1 MSEENAPNGQ
11 AIPEPQNERVGDILR
26 KERVTRRI
34 ALETIAKD
42 LKLNVRYVRSL
53 EANDYNDL
61 PADPYVRVYLR
72 SLAKYLLLDPEAI
85 LKKFYEE
92 RGIHDEKFRKG
103 SDTRIAI
110 TMVDK
115 EKKKDIKPW
124 MIILGVIVAL
134 ALVSFLANKRMSGSP
149 DMSKSKPVAAGH
161 AETTQVAGRKVAAT
175 DASEDSLIGKM
186 IRHDSA
192 TAPTDTARH
201 AAVAAKDTVTP
212 FSSGSLSIEIRAKK
226 DSVWVQLFADGV
238 SWKNW
243 IKPNQVR
250 RSFARDSFN
259 IHVGNNSLLE
269 YTFNGKPLKID
280 APDVAIFKL
289 DRFTKNPEIWTLAKW
304 NAVFKNRT

>member
-1 MSEENAPNGQ
+1 MSEENVPNDQ
-11 AIPEPQNERVGDILR
+11 AKTEPQSMRVGDMLR
-26 KERVTRRI
+26 NERITRRI

-110 TMVDK
+110 TMVEK
-115 EKKKDIKPW
+115 EKKKDVKPW

-134 ALVSFLANKRMSGSP
+134 ALVSFLANKRMGASS
-149 DMSKSKPVAAGH
+149 DMSKSMPVTAGR
-161 AETTQVAGRKVAAT
+161 AETTQIAVRKTAAT

-186 IRHDSA
+186 VRHDSA
-192 TAPTDTARH
+192 SPPADTAKH
-201 AAVAAKDTVTP
+201 VAVAAKDTVTP

-226 DSVWVQLFADGV
+226 DSVWVQVFADGV

-243 IKPNQVR
+243 LKPNQVR

-280 APDVAIFKL
+280 ARDVAIFKL
-289 DRFTKNPEIWTLAKW
+289 DRFTKDPEIWTLAKW
-304 NAVFKNRT
+304 NSVFKDRN